1 MDCAVVSAELFR
13 FGLFEANPV
22 HNTLTRK
29 GMRVKI
35 QDVPLRALIILLKR
49 PGEIVTHE
57 GLRQKLWPEGT

>member
-1 MDCAVVSAELFR
+1 MECAVVSTELFR

-35 QDVPLRALIILLKR
+35 QDLPLRAFIILQKR
-49 PGEIVTHE
+49 PGEIVTRE
-57 GLRQKLWPEGT
+57 ELRQKLWPEGT